1 MMMAAF
7 HTAMHPLAKSN
18 IANFIHEKYE
28 CTHKKRYIE
37 QSPVW
42 DTCFSLCITGNGII
56 IG

>member
-1 MMMAAF
+1 MKPTNF
-7 HTAMHPLAKSN
+7 HTTMHPLAKSN

-42 DTCFSLCITGNGII
+42 DRCFSLCITINGII